1 MTFQADA
8 GQPSKRIAV
17 CLPSMGGG
25 GAERVALEIIDE
37 LLTAGHPVDLVLVQ
51 VAGELIPLVPAA
63 VRIVDLK
70 ARRMRDALLPLLRYL
85 RRERPHAMQVSMW
98 PLTTVAIAARLL
110 SRAPTRIV
118 TSDHISFASAGAG
131 LRLAVGLTAGLL
143 YRFADHRVVVSE
155 AALRELA
162 DLTEMDPRRF
172 EVIYNPLSVPD
183 PIRPTA
189 AAEAA
194 WGGPGLRILTVGSL
208 KRAKNQALL
217 LRAFARLDRKDA
229 RLMILGDGPLRGEL
243 QALAADLGV
252 AGRLVMPGFALDP
265 WPYYASADL
274 FVLSSDWEGLPMVLI
289 EALAAGL
296 PIVSTDC
303 PSGPREML
311 DGGRF
316 GTLVPTGDEVALAKA
331 MARTLQA
338 PADPKPGIA
347 RAKSFA
353 QGARRRYRQLLA
365 GE

>member
-1 MTFQADA
+1 MTSTADA
-8 GQPSKRIAV
+8 GQPPKRIAV

-37 LLTAGHPVDLVLVQ
+37 LLAAGHGVDLVLVQ
-51 VAGELIPLVPAA
+51 ATGELMPLVPST
-63 VRIVDLK
+63 VQIVDLK
-70 ARRMRDALLPLLRYL
+70 ARRMRDALLPLARYL
-85 RRERPHAMQVSMW
+85 RREQPHAMQVSMW
-98 PLTTVAIAARLL
+98 PLTTIAIAARLL
-110 SRAPTRIV
+110 SRTPTRIV

-162 DLTEMDPRRF
+162 ELTEMDPGKF
-172 EVIYNPLSVPD
+172 ETIYNPLSVPEE
-183 PIRPTA
+183 IRPTA
-189 AAEAA
+189 EAEGA
-194 WGGPGLRILTVGSL
+194 WGGAGPRILTVGSL
-208 KRAKNQALL
+208 KRAKNHALL

-229 RLMILGDGPLRGEL
+229 RLLILGDGPLRGEL
-243 QALAADLGV
+243 QALAADLGI
-252 AGRLVMPGFALDP
+252 ARRLVMPGFALDP

-316 GTLVPTGDEVALAKA
+316 GTLVPTGDEAGLAAAMAKA
-331 MARTLQA
+331 LQA
-338 PADPKPGIA
+338 PGVPRPGIDRA
-347 RAKSFA
+347 RSFA
-353 QGARRRYRQLLA
+353 EGARRRYRQLLT
-365 GE
+365 GD

>member
-1 MTFQADA
+1 VTSKADA

-51 VAGELIPLVPAA
+51 AAGELMPLVPAT

-70 ARRMRDALLPLLRYL
+70 ARRIRGALMPLARYL

-143 YRFADHRVVVSE
+143 YRFADHRIVVSE
-155 AALRELA
+155 AALRDLA
-162 DLTEMDPRRF
+162 DLTEMEPRQF
-172 EVIYNPLSVPD
+172 ETVYNPLSVPHA
-183 PIRPTA
+183 IQPTA
-189 AAEAA
+189 EAEAA
-194 WGGPGLRILTVGSL
+194 WGGPGPRILTVGSL

-229 RLMILGDGPLRGEL
+229 RVMILGDGPLRGEL
-243 QALAADLGV
+243 QALAAELGI
-252 AGRLVMPGFALDP
+252 AERLAMPGFAIDP

-289 EALAAGL
+289 EALAAGV

-303 PSGPREML
+303 PSGPQEML

-316 GTLVPTGDEVALAKA
+316 GRLVPTGDAATLAGA
-331 MARTLQA
+331 MERALQA
-338 PADPKPGIA
+338 PGDPEPRIA
-347 RAKSFA
+347 WAKSFA
-353 QGARRRYRQLLA
+353 EGARRRYRLLLA